1 MAIGT
6 ITLTRR
12 TIRTMLQY
20 KLKDWHLIL
29 ASGSPRRQ
37 HFFKELKL
45 DFEVRLKSVVEVFPD
60 HLKGHEVS
68 DYLAEIKARPFKAE
82 LRSNDIL
89 ITSDTVVWH
98 NDRILGKPSNKAEA
112 LDMLR
117 SLSGTWHEVITS
129 VCFCTTKTQKILNCS
144 TKVKFRRLTNAEIEY
159 YIDNHRPFDKAGGYG
174 IQEWI
179 GHIGIEEIQGSYPNV
194 MGLPTHLLYKTLTDL
209 VS

>member
-1 MAIGT
+1 
-6 ITLTRR
+6 
-12 TIRTMLQY
+12 MLQK
-20 KLKDWHLIL
+20 KLNGWHLIL

-45 DFEVRLKSVVEVFPD
+45 DFEVRLKSVEEVFPD

-68 DYLAEIKARPFKAE
+68 DYLAEIKARPFKDE
-82 LRSNDIL
+82 LKSNDIL

-98 NDRILGKPSNKAEA
+98 NKKILGKPLNKVEA
-112 LDMLR
+112 FKMLQ
-117 SLSGTWHEVITS
+117 SMSGTSHEVITS
-129 VCFCTTKTQKILNCS
+129 VCLTTAEIQKIINS
-144 TKVKFRRLTNAEIEY
+144 TTKVKFKKLIDAEIEF
-159 YIDNHRPFDKAGGYG
+159 YIDNYQPYDKAGGYG

-179 GHIGIEEIQGSYPNV
+179 GHIGIEEIQGSYTNV